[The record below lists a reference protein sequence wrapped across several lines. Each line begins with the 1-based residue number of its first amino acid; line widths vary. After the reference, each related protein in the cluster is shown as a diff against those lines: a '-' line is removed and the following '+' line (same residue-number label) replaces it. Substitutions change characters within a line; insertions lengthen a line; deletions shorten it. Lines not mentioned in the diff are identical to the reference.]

1 MSFVEYR
8 RQKKIQIKFNHSLST
23 DTFWKSILP
32 SVVYLAQTSNLW
44 FPEGLNLG
52 AYT

>member
-23 DTFWKSILP
+23 DTFWKSI
-32 SVVYLAQTSNLW
+32 QKNTSLKYRILISDLD
-44 FPEGLNLG
+44 FDSPKG
-52 AYT
+52 